1 MIFRNFRSHVVR
13 VASVALVCAGFAQVS
28 FAGVVGTEYLVAA
41 EARAASMERVS
52 AFLARADVAQQ
63 LKALG
68 VDAAD
73 VDSRLAGLNDA
84 ELLALQGRIDQ
95 QVAGGDSVITV
106 IGVVFL
112 VLLIL
117 ELVGVTDVFKS
128 F

>member
-1 MIFRNFRSHVVR
+1 MVFRNFRGLVVG